1 MTLPEKIERIWL
13 IGCGNM
19 VGAMLRRWLD
29 CGLDP
34 ASVTV
39 VRPSGAPVADG
50 VRVVTK
56 VPAEPAPDLLVIGVK
71 PQMLSGVGPDL
82 QAASAGT
89 VLSILAGTRLAT
101 LRQTFPQAGSI
112 VRAMPNLPVAL
123 GQGVVATAS
132 ENAVG
137 ADLSAL
143 LAQLGLVEHFPD
155 ENLFD
160 AVTALAGSGPAF
172 AYRFVDAL
180 AKGGTALGLDHAQAG
195 RLALATVEGA
205 LALAREDG
213 TPLADLADRV
223 ASKGGSTRA
232 GLDVLDTALDNLVA
246 RTLTAS
252 TRRNE
257 ELGR

>member
-1 MTLPEKIERIWL
+1 VSLNSIWL

-19 VGAMLRRWLD
+19 AGAMLRRWLD

-34 ASVTV
+34 ARVTV
-39 VRPSGAPVADG
+39 VRPSGQPVAQG
-50 VRVVTK
+50 ARVITE
-56 VPAEPAPDLLVIGVK
+56 VPDEPTPDLLLIGVK
-71 PQMLSGVGPDL
+71 PQMLADIAPGL
-82 QAASAGT
+82 QAASSGT
-89 VLSILAGTRLAT
+89 ILSILAGTRLAT
-101 LRQTFPQAGSI
+101 LRDLFPEAANI

-132 ENAVG
+132 DAPIDS
-137 ADLSAL
+137 DLSAL

-155 ENLFD
+155 ETLFD

-180 AKGGTALGLDHAQAG
+180 AKGGAALGLEPGQAS
-195 RLALATVEGA
+195 RLALATVQGA

-213 TPLADLADRV
+213 TPLGDLADRV

-232 GLDVLDTALDNLVA
+232 GLNVLDGGLDQLVA
-246 RTLTAS
+246 ECLAAA
-252 TRRNE
+252 TRRNV
-257 ELGR
+257 ELGS